1 VLAGAYIYRILSLV
15 GMAFFLGTMYL
26 QLSLKTDNMTEI
38 AGGIFYGVWVTLFV
52 VVGGTGIQVTNRLSF
67 QLDVRSPLFRIFS
80 IPSDHYV
87 FAVFKRAVRR
97 ADLVVGAICGVVAV
111 CVCW

>member
-1 VLAGAYIYRILSLV
+1 MWKSQLFVCLSTCGGAGAYIYRILSLIA
-15 GMAFFLGTMYL
+15 MAFFLGTLYL

-67 QLDVRSPLFRIFS
+67 QLDVRVLIILITITTCCSMLTQCIR
-80 IPSDHYV
+80 
-87 FAVFKRAVRR
+87 
-97 ADLVVGAICGVVAV
+97 
-111 CVCW
+111 